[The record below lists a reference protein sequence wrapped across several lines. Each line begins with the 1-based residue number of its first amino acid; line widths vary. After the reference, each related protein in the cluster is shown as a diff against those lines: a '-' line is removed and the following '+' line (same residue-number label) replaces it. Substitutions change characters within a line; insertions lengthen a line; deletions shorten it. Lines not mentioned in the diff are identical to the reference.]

1 MLVVL
6 WDKTNPQQK
15 LLPFPCTLLHPSISL
30 LCASNFHFRFLT
42 LGARATLRLKAKQSK
57 EVSPSGINHKSFVC
71 ICEACKAE
79 REGGIQRYNTAD
91 ANIVVNHTKVK
102 AYICI
107 TVYRYKE
114 CKLHLSVC
122 QRNALLCC
130 VAQLFCWEVL
140 NI

>member
-6 WDKTNPQQK
+6 WDETNPQQK
-15 LLPFPCTLLHPSISL
+15 LLLPFPCTLLHPSISL

-42 LGARATLRLKAKQSK
+42 LGATATLRLKAKQSK

-107 TVYRYKE
+107 TDIKSVSYICRCVKE
-114 CKLHLSVC
+114 MNFSV
-122 QRNALLCC
+122 ALPNCSI
-130 VAQLFCWEVL
+130 VL